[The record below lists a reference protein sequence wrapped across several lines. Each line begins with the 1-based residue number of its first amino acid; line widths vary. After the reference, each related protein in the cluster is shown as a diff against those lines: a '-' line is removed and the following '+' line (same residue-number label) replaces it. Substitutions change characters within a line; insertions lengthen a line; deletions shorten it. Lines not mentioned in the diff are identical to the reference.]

1 MRDFFRLLR
10 LIAPFWRWMGLAVL
24 LGFATIGSGIGLMAT
39 AAYIISKAALQPS
52 IAALQVSIAGVRFFG
67 IGRGVFRYLERYVS
81 HQATFRLLT
90 RLRVWLYR
98 AIEPTNLI
106 QRRSGDLLSR
116 MVADVESLEA
126 FYIRVIAPPLTA
138 GLVLGLAAGLMAAFD
153 GRLAATISL
162 FLLLVGLALPLFSRR
177 LSRRIGPEL
186 VTTRADLNAA
196 LVDGIQGMAELLLAG
211 RTADYEARLRRLSDR
226 LADRQGQMA
235 WLSGLHTALSG
246 LLVDGAVLAIL
257 LIAIPLVRS
266 GQIEGVYL
274 ALLVLVGMAA
284 FEAALPL
291 PETFQQLDSS
301 LAAARR
307 LFELVDTPPA
317 VVDPPPPS
325 PVPHDHS
332 LAVEKLTFRYGPDQ
346 APALREISF
355 SLPAGGRLAI
365 VGPSGAGKSTLLNLL
380 LRFWEYETGQIRL
393 GGYELRSYRTADL
406 RRLMSVVSQRTH
418 LFNDTIRG
426 NLLLAR
432 PEATEA
438 ELKRA
443 IRRAQLDGFIQE
455 LPEGYDTP
463 VGEQGWRL
471 SGGQR
476 QRLAIARALLQD
488 RPFLLLDEPTA
499 NLDALTERAILD
511 ALRPLMAGRT
521 TLLVT
526 HRLAGLETM
535 DEILVWQ
542 AGRIAQ
548 RGRHAELLRADGLY
562 RQLWNLQTI
571 I

>member
-1 MRDFFRLLR
+1 
-10 LIAPFWRWMGLAVL
+10 
-24 LGFATIGSGIGLMAT
+24 
-39 AAYIISKAALQPS
+39 
-52 IAALQVSIAGVRFFG
+52 
-67 IGRGVFRYLERYVS
+67 
-81 HQATFRLLT
+81 
-90 RLRVWLYR
+90 
-98 AIEPTNLI
+98 
-106 QRRSGDLLSR
+106 
-116 MVADVESLEA
+116 
-126 FYIRVIAPPLTA
+126 
-138 GLVLGLAAGLMAAFD
+138 
-153 GRLAATISL
+153 
-162 FLLLVGLALPLFSRR
+162 
-177 LSRRIGPEL
+177 
-186 VTTRADLNAA
+186 
-196 LVDGIQGMAELLLAG
+196 
-211 RTADYEARLRRLSDR
+211 
-226 LADRQGQMA
+226 
-235 WLSGLHTALSG
+235 
-246 LLVDGAVLAIL
+246 
-257 LIAIPLVRS
+257 
-266 GQIEGVYL
+266 
-274 ALLVLVGMAA
+274 MAA
-284 FEAALPL
+284 FEAVLPL
-291 PETFQQLDSS
+291 PETFQQLERT

-325 PVPHDHS
+325 PVPHDYS

-346 APALREISF
+346 APALRDISF
-355 SLPAGGRLAI
+355 SLSAGGRLAI

-393 GGYELRSYRTADL
+393 GGHALRGYRTADL

-443 IRRAQLDGFIQE
+443 IRQAQLHEFIQG

-499 NLDALTERAILD
+499 NLDALPERAVLD

-535 DEILVWQ
+535 DEILVLQ
-542 AGRIAQ
+542 AGRIVQ
-548 RGRHAELLRADGLY
+548 RGRHADLLRVDGLY
-562 RQLWNLQTI
+562 RQMWALQTI